1 VRRADGGVSGQRAD
15 GGVSG
20 QRADGGVSGQRAVPP
35 HIVDAAR
42 HVLAQDG
49 LAAATLER
57 ISAAAGVSRMTL
69 HRRGLS
75 KDDILCALAEQL
87 ETDYREAMW
96 PALVS
101 KGAGA
106 ERLRRALELLCGV
119 TERNL
124 ALLSALSAAS
134 RDAIYH
140 ESGPGALTRS
150 VFVEPLERLLLDGA
164 ADGTLAPVDADE
176 TATVLFNAVGHTYTH
191 LRLGHGWE
199 PARARAGVLALAM
212 DGVAVRTGPG

>member
-1 VRRADGGVSGQRAD
+1 MPAGPK
-15 GGVSG
+15 
-20 QRADGGVSGQRAVPP
+20 AVPGTDQVAP

-69 HRRGLS
+69 HRRGVT
-75 KDDILCALAEQL
+75 KEDILRTLAEQL
-87 ETDYREAMW
+87 EVAYRDAFW

-101 KGAGA
+101 KGSGR
-106 ERLRRALELLCGV
+106 ERLELALELQCGV

-124 ALLSALSAAS
+124 ATLQALSDSA

-140 ESGPGALTRS
+140 AQGPDGLTRRE
-150 VFVEPLERLLLDGA
+150 FVEPIERLLLDGA
-164 ADGTLAPVDADE
+164 ADGSLRPVDTE
-176 TATVLFNAVGHTYTH
+176 EMATVLFNAVGHTYRH
-191 LRLGHGWE
+191 LRLGHGWAPE
-199 PARARAGVLALAM
+199 RARRGVI
-212 DGVAVRTGPG
+212 DVVVSGVAT